1 MKTIYI
7 QELNKTFTNKE
18 ELFKALKDN
27 EQKIIS
33 LKKATVYKS
42 ADKGQFASGSLNAS
56 EIKSDF
62 DWMKKGYFYPIVNT
76 TNYYD
81 SHGDVHFPA
90 LWNKTIKEQSGRIH
104 YVLDHE
110 LKVGSVIAWPDN
122 VGLMLKP
129 IEWSAVGKDY
139 PGTTEA
145 LILEVAESDIVNQDA
160 KSVYSAKRSV
170 QGSVRMSYVT
180 IKLGINSDAKEYVEN
195 KAYYNSRI
203 NEIANRQD
211 VEDAGYFFGIE
222 EAKLIKETSMV
233 LFGSN
238 DATSIVYPDAVSDTK
253 GDDTTPPLP
262 SMDYEKLL
270 KAKLFTT

>member
-1 MKTIYI
+1 MKTIHI
-7 QELNKTFTNKE
+7 AELNKTFTDKE

-62 DWMKKGYFYPIVNT
+62 DWMKKGFFYPIVNT

-180 IKLGINSDAKEYVEN
+180 IKLGINSDAKEYIEN

-253 GDDTTPPLP
+253 GDDTNPPLP

>member
-1 MKTIYI
+1 MKTIHI
-7 QELNKTFTNKE
+7 AELNKTFTNKE

-42 ADKGQFASGSLNAS
+42 AEKGQFASGSLNAS

-129 IEWSAVGKDY
+129 ITWSAVGKDY

-238 DATSIVYPDAVSDTK
+238 DATSIVYPDAVDDTK

>member
-42 ADKGQFASGSLNAS
+42 AEKGQFASGSLNAS

-238 DATSIVYPDAVSDTK
+238 DATSIVYPDAVDDTK
-253 GDDTTPPLP
+253 GDDTNPPLP

>member
-1 MKTIYI
+1 MKTIHI
-7 QELNKTFTNKE
+7 AELNKTFTNKE

>member
-1 MKTIYI
+1 MKTIHI
-7 QELNKTFTNKE
+7 QELNKTFTDRE

-42 ADKGQFASGSLNAS
+42 AEKGQFASGSLNAS
-56 EIKSDF
+56 EIKSNY

-76 TNYYD
+76 TNYRD

-180 IKLGINSDAKEYVEN
+180 IKLGINSDSKEYLEN
-195 KAYYNSRI
+195 KSYYNSRI
-203 NEIANRQD
+203 NEIANRQE

-222 EAKLIKETSMV
+222 EAKLIKESSMV

-238 DATSIVYPDAVSDTK
+238 DATSIVYPVAVDDTK
-253 GDDTTPPLP
+253 GDNNTPPLP

>member
-42 ADKGQFASGSLNAS
+42 AEKGQFASGSLNAS

-238 DATSIVYPDAVSDTK
+238 DATSIVYPDAVDDTK

>member
-1 MKTIYI
+1 MKTIHI
-7 QELNKTFTNKE
+7 AELNKTFTNKE

-56 EIKSDF
+56 EVKSDF

-180 IKLGINSDAKEYVEN
+180 IKLGINSDAKEYLEN

-238 DATSIVYPDAVSDTK
+238 DATSIVYPDAVNDTK
-253 GDDTTPPLP
+253 GDDTDPPLP

>member
-1 MKTIYI
+1 MKTIHI
-7 QELNKTFTNKE
+7 AELNKTFTNKE

-62 DWMKKGYFYPIVNT
+62 DWMKKGFFYPIVNT

-180 IKLGINSDAKEYVEN
+180 IKLGINSDAKEYIEN

-253 GDDTTPPLP
+253 GDDTNPPLP

>member
-1 MKTIYI
+1 MKTIHI
-7 QELNKTFTNKE
+7 AELNKTFTNKE

-62 DWMKKGYFYPIVNT
+62 DWMKKGFFYPIVNT

-180 IKLGINSDAKEYVEN
+180 IKLGINSDAKEYIEN

-238 DATSIVYPDAVSDTK
+238 DATSIVYPDAVFDTK
-253 GDDTTPPLP
+253 GDDTNPPLP

-270 KAKLFTT
+270 KAKLFTK

>member
-1 MKTIYI
+1 MKTIHI
-7 QELNKTFTNKE
+7 AELNKTFTNKE

-56 EIKSDF
+56 QIKSDY
-62 DWMKKGYFYPIVNT
+62 DWMKNGYFYPIVNT

-180 IKLGINSDAKEYVEN
+180 IKLGINSDSKEYIEN

-238 DATSIVYPDAVSDTK
+238 DATSIVYPDAVDDTK
-253 GDDTTPPLP
+253 GDDTDPPLP

>member
-180 IKLGINSDAKEYVEN
+180 IKLGINSDAKEYLEN

-253 GDDTTPPLP
+253 GHDTTPPLP

>member
-1 MKTIYI
+1 MKTIHI
-7 QELNKTFTNKE
+7 PELNKTFTDRE

-42 ADKGQFASGSLNAS
+42 AEKGQFASGSLNAS
-56 EIKSDF
+56 EIKSNY

-76 TNYYD
+76 TNYFD

-180 IKLGINSDAKEYVEN
+180 IKLGINSDSKEYLEN

-203 NEIANRQD
+203 NEIANRQE

-222 EAKLIKETSMV
+222 EAKLIKESSMV

-238 DATSIVYPDAVSDTK
+238 DATSIVYPDAVDDTK
-253 GDDTTPPLP
+253 GDNITPPLP

>member
-1 MKTIYI
+1 MKTIHI
-7 QELNKTFTNKE
+7 AELNKTFTNKE

-180 IKLGINSDAKEYVEN
+180 IKLGINSDAKEYIEN

-253 GDDTTPPLP
+253 GDDTNPPLP